1 MIWTNKYCFS
11 DTWQGADVACEAEI
25 KGLCV
30 CVCVCANTRDYVKGW
45 SFSTPSALLW
55 SGCRPFLPLF
65 CCKAVRISQSGESEQ
80 NAASIWCTCAAVRCI
95 QTTSHRHSEN
105 RVYPLKK
112 AVFYWNTADIN
123 RLFCWPGRQKQSSN
137 AFQTTQKKKYS
148 WLLFSFNPTDPRDA
162 ASPRTQLSQDEFAF
176 GPGREA
182 SLWRRGR
189 NKNKLVLQISL
200 GSKMLVC
207 EVKNRTRLECWRIW
221 KCSGL
226 FLCPGLLLDSSSSR
240 RSRTSVMKQGWPQ
253 LPLKTQSEHLVFPKV
268 MLGFVKSFFLG
279 WLQFFC
285 AFFCRSVGA
294 LIPSFDFFSH
304 VNQDLKTQ
312 LERMQWVWWFAY
324 AKLPETGSDSTCRTA
339 EGFSETKVLLQKSR
353 LDCLTS

>member
-1 MIWTNKYCFS
+1 MHVRRCLLHSDHITQTQWEQGVPFEKGCVLLKYSRHQQVVLLAWATETELECFS
-11 DTWQGADVACEAEI
+11 
-25 KGLCV
+25 
-30 CVCVCANTRDYVKGW
+30 N
-45 SFSTPSALLW
+45 
-55 SGCRPFLPLF
+55 
-65 CCKAVRISQSGESEQ
+65 
-80 NAASIWCTCAAVRCI
+80 NA
-95 QTTSHRHSEN
+95 
-105 RVYPLKK
+105 
-112 AVFYWNTADIN
+112 
-123 RLFCWPGRQKQSSN
+123 
-137 AFQTTQKKKYS
+137 KKKYS

-279 WLQFFC
+279 WLQFVLCIFLQERWSTYPFIWLLFTREPRFKNTAWKNAVSLMIC
-285 AFFCRSVGA
+285 IR
-294 LIPSFDFFSH
+294 
-304 VNQDLKTQ
+304 KTS
-312 LERMQWVWWFAY
+312 RNWIWFN
-324 AKLPETGSDSTCRTA
+324 LSNSGR
-339 EGFSETKVLLQKSR
+339 FLWN
-353 LDCLTS
+353 

>member
-1 MIWTNKYCFS
+1 M
-11 DTWQGADVACEAEI
+11 
-25 KGLCV
+25 CV
-30 CVCVCANTRDYVKGW
+30 CVQ
-45 SFSTPSALLW
+45 TPEIMWKA
-55 SGCRPFLPLF
+55 GAFPRHRPFSEVAADHFSLCFVVKLSGFHNQVSQSRMQRPYDARAPLF
-65 CCKAVRISQSGESEQ
+65 AAFRPHHTDTVRTG
-80 NAASIWCTCAAVRCI
+80 CTLWKRLCFIEI
-95 QTTSHRHSEN
+95 QQTSTGCFAGLGDRN
-105 RVYPLKK
+105 R
-112 AVFYWNTADIN
+112 A
-123 RLFCWPGRQKQSSN
+123 RMLFKQR
-137 AFQTTQKKKYS
+137 KKKKNS